1 MQRGRTALHTQ
12 HQPVLFLQTLQSSTA
27 RVSHCGWLPPPCAED
42 GQAAHCPHTLRLHTH
57 SSDHQV
63 LLWMLV
69 KQEILSLEYE
79 PLTDIYNQSQFF
91 ISTGDTD
98 SEKRQLN
105 NKIIRGKTCSLTNLC
120 TILLSVQLYTCT
132 NQDEFISC
140 PHHITT
146 HYTTSVV

>member
-1 MQRGRTALHTQ
+1 MGGQ
-12 HQPVLFLQTLQSSTA
+12 HCTHSTNLSCSCRHCRA
-27 RVSHCGWLPPPCAED
+27 AQQGSATVADSHHPED
-42 GQAAHCPHTLRLHTH
+42 GQAARCPHTLRLHTH

-63 LLWMLV
+63 VLWMFL
-69 KQEILSLEYE
+69 KYEILSLEYE

-98 SEKRQLN
+98 SEKLQLN

-146 HYTTSVV
+146 H